1 MDASNRARK
10 QPAGR
15 GAPRRPNC
23 SRGSSR
29 AQAAQSRL
37 AAGTDTIAE
46 PRQADGGLAL
56 TVTVVPLESPATN
69 PLRAQQLAVIVEL
82 LQQAAAEATA
92 QNGPTR
98 DDPG

>member
-1 MDASNRARK
+1 MESSKRSRK
-10 QPAGR
+10 QPAVR

-23 SRGSSR
+23 SRGSSGT
-29 AQAAQSRL
+29 QAAQRRP
-37 AAGTDTIAE
+37 AADTDTIAE
-46 PRQADGGLAL
+46 PQQADRGLAL

-69 PLRAQQLAVIVEL
+69 PLRARQLAVIVEL